1 MTVIATDHA
10 IAQKVWRPG
19 VINEA
24 ERQSVGMGLVAASPD
39 SPIMLLED
47 LTRER
52 GDKIQLKFSPSDH
65 EETHDGFS
73 DLDDIVG
80 NGLDVEFLVDEMII
94 DYLGES
100 WKSSGMMSQQRTN
113 ADIRET
119 SFQKAAV
126 WWSRRYERSILNQ
139 AAGFTPGAGTAATP
153 LEHAR
158 TGMNAVTTVD
168 ENHIIRSV
176 EGVAPYATDALLS
189 ADTTAVFSLRQIE
202 AAVKQMMSKS
212 YGNKYPVAPCS
223 DGLFHCI
230 VHTSQWAQLR
240 EYSNPAD
247 WADLQRALL
256 EGGQKWEQS
265 GFLTGAL
272 GVYLNVA
279 IHVSD
284 YIPKGVSDVITVEQD
299 NVRRAVIMGSR
310 GLHMAFGE
318 GYASDGHLD
327 WLESIDDFRKWSVLV
342 DSVFGVKRT
351 EFDGETFGLFVLPSY
366 SDV

>member
-1 MTVIATDHA
+1 MTHIPTTHE

-24 ERQSVGMGLVAASPD
+24 ERQSVGMGLVGASPD

-47 LTRER
+47 LTRDR

-65 EETHDGFS
+65 EETHEGFS
-73 DLDDIVG
+73 DMDDIVG

-100 WKSSGMMSQQRTN
+100 WKSGGMMSQQRTN

-119 SFQKAAV
+119 CFQKAAV
-126 WWSRRYERSILNQ
+126 WWSRRFERSILNQ
-139 AAGFTPGAGTAATP
+139 AAGFTPAISVTP
-153 LEHAR
+153 DLEYCR
-158 TGMNAVTTVD
+158 TGMNEVTAVD
-168 ENHIIRSV
+168 PAHIIRSV
-176 EGVAPYATDALLS
+176 EGAAAHATDEALGG
-189 ADTTAVFSLRQIE
+189 DPTAVFSLRQLE

-223 DGLFHCI
+223 DGLFHAI
-230 VHTSQWAQLR
+230 IHTSQWAQLR

-284 YIPKGVSDVITVEQD
+284 YIPWGVNSLDPTLAEE
-299 NVRRAVIMGSR
+299 NVRRGVIIGSR